1 MNMFTRNDKSFDT
14 NAGGTTPA
22 RDKTDTSVAPIA
34 DTKRTQPPAPA
45 PTTYEVAPPQTRV
58 VSVISKALKITG
70 QLESTEDIQV
80 DGEVDGDVR
89 GVSVKIGNNAK
100 VKGTVY
106 GDTVELAGTIDG
118 KIEAKKVILTSTA
131 HMSGDVIHQDIKI
144 DSGAYIDGHCR
155 PEYGKAANKNAHTAA
170 KPAATAAATPVRDKS
185 GSVAEFGQRV

>member
-14 NAGGTTPA
+14 NTGSTTPA
-22 RDKTDTSVAPIA
+22 RDKTDTPVAPLA
-34 DTKRTQPPAPA
+34 ETKRTQPPTPA
-45 PTTYEVAPPQTRV
+45 PTTYEVAVPQTRV

-89 GVSVKIGNNAK
+89 GISVKIGSNAK

-106 GDTVELAGTIDG
+106 GETVELAGTIEG
-118 KIEAKKVILTSTA
+118 KIEAKKVVLTSTA

-155 PEYGKAANKNAHTAA
+155 PEYGKAANKNAHATA
-170 KPAATAAATPVRDKS
+170 KPAATASSAPVKT
-185 GSVAEFGQRV
+185 GSIAEFGQRV

>member
-14 NAGGTTPA
+14 TAGSMTPA
-22 RDKTDTSVAPIA
+22 RDKTDTSAAPLA
-34 DTKRTQPPAPA
+34 EAKRTQAPA
-45 PTTYEVAPPQTRV
+45 ATPTTYEVATPQTRV

-89 GVSVKIGNNAK
+89 GVSVKIGSNAK

-106 GDTVELAGTIDG
+106 GDSVELAGTIDG
-118 KIEAKKVILTSTA
+118 KIEAKKVVLTSTA

-144 DSGAYIDGHCR
+144 ESGAYIDGHCK
-155 PEYGKAANKNAHTAA
+155 PEYGKAANKNAHATA
-170 KPAATAAATPVRDKS
+170 KPATTTSSAPVKT

>member
-14 NAGGTTPA
+14 TAGSTTPV
-22 RDKTDTSVAPIA
+22 RDKTETAVAPIA
-34 DTKRTQPPAPA
+34 DTKRTPPPA
-45 PTTYEVAPPQTRV
+45 PTTYEVAAPQTRV

-89 GVSVKIGNNAK
+89 GISVKIGSNAK

-118 KIEAKKVILTSTA
+118 KIEAKKVVLTSTA

-144 DSGAYIDGHCR
+144 ESGAYIDGHCR
-155 PEYGKAANKNAHTAA
+155 PEFGKAANKNAHATA
-170 KPAATAAATPVRDKS
+170 KPAAAAASAPVKT
-185 GSVAEFGQRV
+185 GSVAEFGQRA

>member
-14 NAGGTTPA
+14 NAASTTPV
-22 RDKTDTSVAPIA
+22 RDKTETPVAPIA
-34 DTKRTQPPAPA
+34 ETKRTSPPAP
-45 PTTYEVAPPQTRV
+45 PTYEIATPQTRV

-89 GVSVKIGNNAK
+89 GISVKIGNNAK

-106 GDTVELAGTIDG
+106 GETVELAGTIEG
-118 KIEAKKVILTSTA
+118 KIEAKKVVLTSTA

-155 PEYGKAANKNAHTAA
+155 PEYGKAVKQNAHATA
-170 KPAATAAATPVRDKS
+170 KPVAAASSAPVKS
-185 GSVAEFGQRV
+185 GSVAEFGQRA